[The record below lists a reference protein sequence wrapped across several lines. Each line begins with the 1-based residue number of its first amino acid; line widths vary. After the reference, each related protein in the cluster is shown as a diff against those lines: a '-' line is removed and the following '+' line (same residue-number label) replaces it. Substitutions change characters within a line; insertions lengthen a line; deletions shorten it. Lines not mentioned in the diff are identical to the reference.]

1 MKITMYELLGL
12 VKDGKA
18 PKKIKFRNEIYEY
31 KNNIGDGFIDYVGIE
46 KETNEVFYLSSYIG
60 NNYISD
66 IFTDEVEIIDDEEW
80 RTIFD
85 FPNYEVSNKGNIR
98 SKEYNDS
105 LGHLRSSKKL
115 KKQVNNCGYE
125 YVILSSKE
133 EKHKTLT
140 VHRIVA
146 KTFIPNPEEK
156 EDVNHIDGNKL
167 NNNVNNLEWTT
178 TQENIIKRYEIGID
192 GNNYKRVSQFDKDGN
207 LVGSFPS
214 SYEAERITGIS
225 RTHIGGCC
233 RGERLTAGGYVWK
246 FEIEEPKKIKYPIL
260 HKTAPSE
267 TTGDQMPNW
276 RNLIDYNFEYLNK
289 TICQLIDEI
298 NNLKEK

>member
-1 MKITMYELLGL
+1 MKIKIIDLLNKIANGEE
-12 VKDGKA
+12 V
-18 PKKIKFRNEIYEY
+18 PKKIMFDAWLYIYDEE
-31 KNNIGDGFIDYVGIE
+31 E
-46 KETNEVFYLSSYIG
+46 KTYYDEEDRTLWQSYNFKIL
-60 NNYISD
+60 
-66 IFTDEVEIIDDEEW
+66 TDEVEIIEDEEW

-207 LVGSFPS
+207 LVGSFSS

-246 FEIEEPKKIKYPIL
+246 FEIEEPKKIEKIPLPSFDEFKRMSAEERYVV
-260 HKTAPSE
+260 TAK
-267 TTGDQMPNW
+267 
-276 RNLIDYNFEYLNK
+276 EYDLLDE
-289 TICQLIDEI
+289 LIDEI